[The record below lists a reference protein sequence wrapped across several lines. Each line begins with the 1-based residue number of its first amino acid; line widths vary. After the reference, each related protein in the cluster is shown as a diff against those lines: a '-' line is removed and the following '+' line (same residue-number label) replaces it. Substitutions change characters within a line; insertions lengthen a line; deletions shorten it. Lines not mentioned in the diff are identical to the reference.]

1 MFIAALFRIARTWK
15 QPRCQLT
22 DEWIKNW
29 YIYTIEYYSVIK
41 RNEVESVVV
50 RWMNL
55 KPIVHSE
62 DRKNK
67 YHINTYIWNLEK
79 WFWWTYLQRR
89 NRDVHV
95 ENALVDPSG
104 EGEGRTNGESSINIY
119 TLSCVKQTAGEKLL
133 YDTGSPA
140 QCSMMT

>member
-1 MFIAALFRIARTWK
+1 MLN
-15 QPRCQLT
+15 QPKHST
-22 DEWIKNW
+22 MKWIKIW

-79 WFWWTYLQRR
+79 MVLMNLF
-89 NRDVHV
+89 
-95 ENALVDPSG
+95 
-104 EGEGRTNGESSINIY
+104 
-119 TLSCVKQTAGEKLL
+119 AGQE
-133 YDTGSPA
+133 
-140 QCSMMT
+140 